1 MKKLFLLML
10 LIVFTHF
17 VTNAAD
23 IPKLIRTNNGSV
35 NLILNG
41 KPFLILGGEL
51 MNSSASTLEN
61 MAPKWKTIKQ
71 LNVNTVLLPITWEQF
86 EPEEGTFDYSV
97 TEGLIK
103 QAREYD
109 MKLIFLWFGSWK
121 NATSGYA
128 PHWVMRDTK
137 RFPRMQTAKGENR
150 PYLSNLSEELNNA
163 DAKAFKALMTF
174 IKKIDSKEQTVIM
187 CQIEN
192 EVGIKGDS
200 RDRSVKAEKL
210 FASDVPA
217 ELMNYITE
225 KEKQL
230 LPEIVTRWNENGKKT
245 KGSWAEVFGKNDLA
259 DELFMAWHYAKFID
273 KIAVAGKEV
282 YPLPMFV
289 NAWTIN
295 PEKPI
300 PGVYPS
306 GGPNHR
312 MLDVWQAAALSIDFI
327 GVDNYLEDYKD
338 MCKQFYRN
346 GNPMFVPEAV
356 PLWLGDK
363 LSGPAKAFY
372 TFGEFNTLCFSP
384 FAIDHPAYDE
394 NHPLGRAYHVLNYL
408 TPLIIQEQETGNMR
422 GFMEQDSKNE
432 RIDFKDYYLNINYDK
447 PYLGYGLV
455 IRLADDEFLIAGNGF
470 SAQFFSKMKPL
481 SGLSYGTIREGYY
494 ENGKWKTTKYL
505 NGDEAGQGVGG
516 FKLPGV
522 YLKEDANINTIT
534 SIRIKLVPIDGSTTE
549 NTEDLN

>member
-1 MKKLFLLML
+1 MKKLFLLLL
-10 LIVFTHF
+10 LIALTHF
-17 VTNAAD
+17 VTIAAD
-23 IPKLIRTNNGSV
+23 IPKLIRTSNGSV

-86 EPEEGTFDYSV
+86 EPEEGTFDYSLA
-97 TEGLIK
+97 EGLIK

-137 RFPRMQTAKGENR
+137 RFPRMQTDKGENR

-174 IKKIDSKEQTVIM
+174 IKKIDSKQQTVIM

-210 FASDVPA
+210 FASDVPV
-217 ELMNYITE
+217 EFINYITE

-230 LPEIVTRWNENGKKT
+230 LPEIVTRWHENGKRT

-259 DELFMAWHYAKFID
+259 DELFMAWHYAKFVN

-312 MLDVWQAAALSIDFI
+312 MLDVWQAAAPSVDFI

-356 PLWLGDK
+356 PIWLGDK
-363 LSGPAKAFY
+363 LGAPSKAFY

-384 FAIDHPAYDE
+384 FAIDHPIYDE
-394 NHPLGRAYHVLNYL
+394 NHPLGIAYHVLKNL
-408 TPLIIQEQETGNMR
+408 TPLIIQEQGTGNMR

-432 RIDFKDYYLNINYDK
+432 RIDFEDIYLNINYDK
-447 PYLGYGLV
+447 PYTGYGLI
-455 IRLADDEFLIAGNGF
+455 IRLAKDEFLIAGNGF

-481 SGLSYGTIREGYY
+481 SGLSYGTIQEGYF

-534 SIRIKLVPIDGSTTE
+534 SIRVKLVPINGSTTE